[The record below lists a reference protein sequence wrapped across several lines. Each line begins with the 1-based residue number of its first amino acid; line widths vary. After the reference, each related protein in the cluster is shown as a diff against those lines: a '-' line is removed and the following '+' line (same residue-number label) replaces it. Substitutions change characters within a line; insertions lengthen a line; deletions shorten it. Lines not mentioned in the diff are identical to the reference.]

1 MLRSLLIAHR
11 NNGAAA
17 VVGEPRE
24 ARVVQVEVVQH
35 PAAPV
40 VPHESGGSR
49 RRRWLVNAH
58 WHVCCRRRKERRRHV
73 QNGFGGAGER
83 QAAARIGA

>member
-35 PAAPV
+35 PAAPR
-40 VPHESGGSR
+40 GTTR
-49 RRRWLVNAH
+49 
-58 WHVCCRRRKERRRHV
+58 ERG
-73 QNGFGGAGER
+73 Q
-83 QAAARIGA
+83 QATPLACKCALARLL